1 MSPSERYPLFTLSAF
16 SSTETSDDDGDTDG
30 EELLAARAAAKY
42 AGGAAD
48 ERHSMLKHFFRG
60 DDGPT
65 CSCTPNSLTPPP
77 CSATLPPCP
86 LQVLELWPL
95 LPQLEHFLAM
105 AAVEEGNPNS
115 LASGDKMFVRMFAS
129 GGASRLGLIWE
140 EEGDVVAGEGTSDL
154 LGSAHLC
161 VPMKGTHWHH
171 PFLWY

>member
-16 SSTETSDDDGDTDG
+16 SSTETSDDAGDTDG

-42 AGGAAD
+42 AGGGAAD
-48 ERHSMLKHFFRG
+48 ERHSMLKHFFKG
-60 DDGPT
+60 DDEGPT

-115 LASGDKMFVRMFAS
+115 LASGDKMFARMFAS

-140 EEGDVVAGEGTSDL
+140 RTEEEEGVAGD
-154 LGSAHLC
+154 
-161 VPMKGTHWHH
+161 
-171 PFLWY
+171 